1 MSSGIETPAAG
12 RRQAAVVLVVL
23 AALAL
28 AAVEAGAQESG
39 WTAPRTADGR
49 PDLQGIWSNNTA
61 TPLER
66 PTAFAGKESLTDEE
80 LAELQARAAEL
91 RDSEQ
96 AGNLLGDLLIQQVL
110 EDPDFKEFDAGT
122 GNYNSFWLAERQLD
136 NRTSLIVDPP
146 DGRLPAFTAAALE
159 RFGSRPPAGDKP
171 EGPESL
177 PLTERCITYGVP
189 NLLAGYN
196 SYFQIMQ
203 TGDHV
208 VFLQEL
214 IHDARII
221 PIDKPGARRVDPP
234 VARRLARPLGGRHAG
249 DRDGQLFEP
258 VHAARREPEHAR
270 YGAAAARRPG
280 HAGVRHHLR
289 RPRHLGASLD
299 ADDPAERVGRGAV
312 RIRLPRGELRHGGHS
327 GRGARA
333 GSGEP
338 LTEYGGGVD
347 PHLHAGRACA
357 TIRPSASPAGT
368 HAH

>member
-196 SYFQIMQ
+196 SDFQIMQ

-221 PIDKPGARRVDPP
+221 PIDKPGLDASIRLWHGDSRGRWEGDTLVIETANYSRQSMLRGATRNTRVTERLQRVGPDTLEYVVTYDDPDTWESP
-234 VARRLARPLGGRHAG
+234 WTLMIPLKGSEEA
-249 DRDGQLFEP
+249 LFEYAC
-258 VHAARREPEHAR
+258 HEGNYAMEGILA
-270 YGAAAARRPG
+270 
-280 HAGVRHHLR
+280 
-289 RPRHLGASLD
+289 
-299 ADDPAERVGRGAV
+299 
-312 RIRLPRGELRHGGHS
+312 
-327 GRGARA
+327 GARVLEA
-333 GSGEP
+333 E
-338 LTEYGGGVD
+338 
-347 PHLHAGRACA
+347 GR
-357 TIRPSASPAGT
+357 
-368 HAH
+368 